1 LKRAFAIV
9 FVLASFLLA
18 AVPLHA
24 VKISVAGRVVD
35 ADGKALPNAKVSLIP
50 VPSSVEQG
58 RLELA
63 GKIDPEPAATATAD
77 AAGAY
82 LLTAPDI
89 GMWKVKIEAPGFVAL
104 ETLLLPLL
112 EETDLPEARLSPDV
126 RLEVRLTDPQG
137 RPVAGGRVRVEGT
150 RTPGSNDLWWI
161 SPRIAPTDAKGIGV
175 LPRIREEVLTVRA
188 SAPGFPLAE
197 QKNVRSGSAAL
208 RLAAGRARQILVQAS
223 KGKDAKGQG
232 VPGVLVRLGDKD
244 WPVGFTSEAGLLDL
258 AIPETGAELRLAAAD
273 GRRVDFHLK
282 PAKPEEKGPAAIDLP
297 AGVPVTGKVVS
308 AQDGRALPG
317 ALAYPGGDYG
327 PVVRSAADGTFRLPA
342 LPPKGGVH
350 VTAAGFFPAW
360 AEASGNRAPTLALR
374 PRLAASGTV
383 VDEAGK
389 PVAGASLK
397 ATLLPGA
404 QALNDQAAYRSGG
417 FARSGPD
424 GRFRLGGF
432 LAGFAYDLR
441 IDKEGFAPAR
451 QELPVR
457 EPGQPAPE
465 LRIVLRAGRVAFGAV
480 IDAGRR
486 PVSGARVTLQ
496 PAAPAG
502 FAARLRAAR
511 EPEKFEGSTDAAGRF
526 EVKSLPA
533 GTFDL
538 TVRGRGF
545 APLTVPG
552 LDVPEGSGRTD
563 LGTVMLA
570 PGVALRGLVTDAKGG
585 PVEGAEVRARAAER
599 SELPGLH
606 TSDSDKEA
614 ADAVTSPDGS
624 FVLADRAP
632 GESLDLSVLHP
643 SYGPGK
649 APGVAVP
656 SEAPIR
662 IVLQAT
668 SRVSGRATGPDG
680 KPVAGAFVFLSEL
693 ESVSLG
699 GQSGLLSS
707 GRLHDGRTDDD
718 GSFSLEGV
726 APGPVRLNAQAP
738 GRQKTTLE
746 GLEVKP
752 GQDLTGLQVVLAP
765 GATIEGRVLSPDGGP
780 VTGAE
785 VVVVEPSPDGGPS
798 FSPLRAR
805 TDGDGQYRIDGIAPG
820 PRVLEARAEG
830 YQRAVRDVEVS
841 PEARAVDF
849 RLERGLEVSGR
860 VVDAAGSPI
869 PSAQLSLIA
878 GDDFFQASR
887 ALSGPEGAFRFSGLK
902 AGTYRL
908 MARKDGYASDRRG
921 ETVMLAGSSVSGL
934 EVKLSAGG
942 TIAGRISGLE
952 PSQLSRVR
960 VWAGSELH
968 LGNIDPEGG
977 YRIAN
982 LPPGDWLVTAVVPD
996 TPLHAEGRASL
1007 EPGVPEARV
1016 DLELGGGHEL
1026 TGVVLRNG
1034 QPLAGAHLALTRGGM
1049 AGSQTAASDHQ
1060 GSFRFGG
1067 LEDGTYDLDVSTPNG
1082 ARHRESVEI
1091 SENRRIELR
1100 TASLSGRVVDA
1111 SGGEPISGVRISL
1124 ATGDDGP
1131 SSFSDVTTD
1140 ARGAFRLIEVGDGA
1154 WKLRASREGYAS
1166 AEREVRVDGS
1176 APDEI
1181 EIRLSPTEGVT
1192 VEALLASGQPPD
1204 RIQVAVLGPGGETVA
1219 TGTYPTGENGR
1230 TRVSNVPPGSWRLLI
1245 ESDQSAAIT
1254 IAASVPGPAVRAIL
1268 PPAGA
1273 LRVKVPALTG
1283 DSTVVKVTLTGS
1295 GGPFQ
1300 GFDWDGRVRSEWDLY
1315 RGEADFSRVP
1325 AGSWQVTARAP
1336 DGRTWTGTATVTPGG
1351 SAEVTLE

>member
-1 LKRAFAIV
+1 MKRALAVV
-9 FVLASFLLA
+9 FVLAPLLLLA
-18 AVPLHA
+18 APLRA
-24 VKISVAGRVVD
+24 VKIAVAGRVVD
-35 ADGKALPNAKVSLIP
+35 AEGKALANAKVSLIL
-50 VPSSVEQG
+50 VPPSIEQG

-63 GKIDPEPAATATAD
+63 GKIDPEPALTAAAD

-82 LLTAPDI
+82 LLTAPDA
-89 GMWKVKIEAPGFVAL
+89 GMWKVKIEAPGFVAV

-126 RLEVRLTDPQG
+126 RLEVRLTDPQE

-150 RTPGSNDLWWI
+150 RAPTSSNDLWWI
-161 SPRIAPTDAKGIGV
+161 SPRLAPTDAKGVAV
-175 LPRIREEVLTVRA
+175 LPRTREEVLTVRA
-188 SAPGFPLAE
+188 AAPGFPLTE

-208 RLAAGRARQILVQAS
+208 RLAAGRARQIQVRDPKNKS
-223 KGKDAKGQG
+223 
-232 VPGVLVRLGDKD
+232 VPGVLVRLGDTG

-258 AIPETGAELRLAAAD
+258 AIPETGAKLRLAATD
-273 GRRVDFHLK
+273 GRGVDFRLK

-297 AGVPVTGKVVS
+297 TGVPVTGKVVS

-342 LPPKGGVH
+342 LPAKGGVH
-350 VTAAGFFPAW
+350 VAAAGFFPAW
-360 AEASGNRAPTLALR
+360 AEGSDNRLPTLALR

-397 ATLLPGA
+397 ATLRPDPKT
-404 QALNDQAAYRSGG
+404 LNDQGAYRSGG

-441 IDKEGFAPAR
+441 IDREGFAPAR
-451 QELPVR
+451 QELPAR

-480 IDAGRR
+480 IDGSRR
-486 PVSGARVTLQ
+486 PVAGARATLQ
-496 PAAPAG
+496 PAAPAD
-502 FAARLRAAR
+502 FAARRRAAR
-511 EPEKFEGSTDAAGRF
+511 DPEKFEGSTDAAGRF
-526 EVKSLPA
+526 EVKGLPA

-552 LDVPEGSGRTD
+552 LEVPAGSGRTD
-563 LGTVMLA
+563 LGTVLLA
-570 PGVALRGLVTDAKGG
+570 PGASLRGLVTDGKGG
-585 PVEGAEVRARAAER
+585 PIEGAEVRAQAPER
-599 SELPGLH
+599 GELPALLSSG
-606 TSDSDKEA
+606 KGP
-614 ADAVTSPDGS
+614 ADAVTSADGS
-624 FVLADRAP
+624 FVLEDRTP

-656 SEAPIR
+656 SEAPVR
-662 IVLQAT
+662 IVLQPT
-668 SRVSGRATGPDG
+668 SRVSGRATDPDG

-693 ESVSLG
+693 AAVSLG

-707 GRLHDGRTDDD
+707 GRFHDGITDDD

-726 APGPVRLNAQAP
+726 AAGPVRLNTRAP
-738 GRQKTTLE
+738 GRQEAKLE

-752 GQDLTGLQVVLAP
+752 GQDLAGLQLVLAP
-765 GATIEGRVLSPDGGP
+765 GATVEGRVLSPEGEP

-785 VVVVEPSPDGGPS
+785 VVVVEASPGDGPA
-798 FSPLRAR
+798 FSSLRAR
-805 TDGDGQYRIDGIAPG
+805 TDGDGRYRIDGVAPG
-820 PRVLEARAEG
+820 PRVVEARAEG

-841 PEARAVDF
+841 PETRAVDF
-849 RLERGLEVSGR
+849 RLERGLELSGR
-860 VVDAAGSPI
+860 VVDAAGTPI
-869 PSAQLSLIA
+869 PSVQLSLIA
-878 GDDFFQASR
+878 GDDFFLAPR
-887 ALSGPEGAFRFSGLK
+887 TLSGPEGAFRFSGLK
-902 AGTYRL
+902 DGTYRL
-908 MARKDGYASDRRG
+908 MARKDGYASERG
-921 ETVMLAGSSVSGL
+921 GDTLRLAGSSVSGI

-960 VWAGSELH
+960 VWASSELH
-968 LGNIDPEGG
+968 LGQIDPEGN

-982 LPPGDWLVTAVVPD
+982 LPPGYWRVTAVVPD
-996 TPLHAEGRASL
+996 TPLHAEGRAIL
-1007 EPGVPEARV
+1007 EPGAAEARV
-1016 DLELGGGHEL
+1016 DLDLGGGHEL

-1034 QPLAGAHLALTRGGM
+1034 QPLAGASLALTRGGT
-1049 AGSQTAASDHQ
+1049 AGSQTAVSDHR

-1067 LEDGTYDLDVSTPNG
+1067 LEDGTYDLNVGTPNG
-1082 ARHRESVEI
+1082 AQHRESVEI
-1091 SENRRIELR
+1091 SADRRIQVELR
-1100 TASLSGRVVDA
+1100 TAGLSGRVIDDGDD
-1111 SGGEPISGVRISL
+1111 SPLSGVRISI
-1124 ATGDDGP
+1124 AAGDDRP
-1131 SSFSDVTTD
+1131 SPFSDVTTD
-1140 ARGAFRLIEVGDGA
+1140 SRGAFRLIEVGDGA
-1154 WKLRASREGYAS
+1154 WTLRASRDGYAS
-1166 AEREVRVDGS
+1166 AEREVQVDGS

-1192 VEALLASGQPPD
+1192 VDALLASGQPPD

-1245 ESDQSAAIT
+1245 GSGQSAET
-1254 IAASVPGPAVRAIL
+1254 MVWVTVPSPAVRAIL

-1273 LRVKVPALTG
+1273 LSVKVPALAG
-1283 DSTVVKVTLTGS
+1283 DDTVVKITLNGS

-1300 GFDWDGRVRSEWDLY
+1300 GFGWDGRVTSEWDLY
-1315 RGEADFSRVP
+1315 RGEAGLPRLP

-1336 DGRTWTGTATVTPGG
+1336 DGRTWTARATVTPGG
-1351 SAEVTLE
+1351 TAEVTLE